1 MVCIVL
7 RLKYNFYIDAKIH
20 GMSLICELQQNHLL
34 SELMFQN

>member
-1 MVCIVL
+1 M
-7 RLKYNFYIDAKIH
+7 YNPSFEIQFLYIHAKIH